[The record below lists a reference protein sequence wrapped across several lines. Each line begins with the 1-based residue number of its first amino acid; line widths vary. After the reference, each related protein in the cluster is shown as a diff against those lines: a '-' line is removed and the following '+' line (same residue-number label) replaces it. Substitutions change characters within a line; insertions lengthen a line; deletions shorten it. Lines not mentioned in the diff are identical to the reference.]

1 MDPIS
6 GKDYV
11 DAKVGELRAEHRA
24 DLAEIKSMI
33 ESKLDNIPTTR
44 TFLGGLAGAV
54 VIIVSLIL
62 AVLAYAA
69 ERTDA
74 GVGIGATLQRV
85 QASADA
91 TSAAVRD
98 LSNAEGRAGA
108 LSAASTPF
116 TGANPAK
123 P

>member
-1 MDPIS
+1 MDPITP
-6 GKDYV
+6 KDYI
-11 DAKVGELRAEHRA
+11 DARCGELRAEHRA

-54 VIIVSLIL
+54 VTIVALIL
-62 AVLAYAA
+62 TVLAYAG

-74 GVGIGATLQRV
+74 GIGIGATLQRV

-91 TSAAVRD
+91 TSAAVKD
-98 LSNAEGRAGA
+98 MANAQGRAGG
-108 LSAASTPF
+108 LAAAGASSTD
-116 TGANPAK
+116 AKLAK